1 MKTLTTDPGSSSDPS
16 VNLTTTAMNQV
27 SNGKVKSVV
36 GRLVRNW
43 RQLLAS
49 ECNMKLFTNLL
60 NRNISTR
67 DIHSFVQKQ
76 ADIRKVHK
84 GLDKPMTRAA
94 MRSKLNDAAAFTMRQ
109 RRVVNSLKKDLLKAT
124 GNKKFVQKR
133 IVKQVRDKLFEERNM
148 QLKNDEDKLQRYAKL
163 QSEMLNE
170 AQPQSVQLPA
180 SLEMFRSVK
189 AFGPAPTQE
198 FSQDPPRVYDPS
210 IKLDDDELSILSKG
224 PKFAVRQ
231 KLVRE
236 DFRVQLE
243 KMSCKQKFSS
253 DGLDEEIP
261 SQNSHSSSVPLLC
274 DETQVGPQTKPE
286 SSWEWAERKSQLVYD
301 FSEGVLDPTKLRATN
316 YKFNRSSNLPKP
328 SSATVEAKHELRKS
342 ESLQIFDKTVS
353 INPKSKSKVP
363 FACKSNLNS
372 NELKGLKSLQK
383 KVAAGDLVVCE
394 SDKSAKLCVLTKE
407 QYLAA
412 GFEHC
417 KDDLEVSAVD
427 VKRLQRYVN
436 AHVEWLHEIFDTG
449 SFWNHEDRIIIRSRF
464 PSSPFKA
471 VT

>member
-36 GRLVRNW
+36 GKLVRNW

-49 ECNMKLFTNLL
+49 DRNMKLFTNLL

-189 AFGPAPTQE
+189 AFGSRLPRSSAKTHPE
-198 FSQDPPRVYDPS
+198 FM
-210 IKLDDDELSILSKG
+210 ILQSN
-224 PKFAVRQ
+224 
-231 KLVRE
+231 L
-236 DFRVQLE
+236 
-243 KMSCKQKFSS
+243 MMM
-253 DGLDEEIP
+253 
-261 SQNSHSSSVPLLC
+261 SSVSC
-274 DETQVGPQTKPE
+274 Q
-286 SSWEWAERKSQLVYD
+286 
-301 FSEGVLDPTKLRATN
+301 RA
-316 YKFNRSSNLPKP
+316 
-328 SSATVEAKHELRKS
+328 
-342 ESLQIFDKTVS
+342 
-353 INPKSKSKVP
+353 
-363 FACKSNLNS
+363 
-372 NELKGLKSLQK
+372 
-383 KVAAGDLVVCE
+383 
-394 SDKSAKLCVLTKE
+394 
-407 QYLAA
+407 
-412 GFEHC
+412 
-417 KDDLEVSAVD
+417 
-427 VKRLQRYVN
+427 
-436 AHVEWLHEIFDTG
+436 
-449 SFWNHEDRIIIRSRF
+449 
-464 PSSPFKA
+464 PSSP
-471 VT
+471 